1 MRYSTL
7 IIKRKILGDMDKKN
21 KVIEEGFIGQ
31 KMVALPKS
39 ILNSSKENKIT
50 RNFYVSDLGYYPRAS
65 HHYRLRQKG
74 ANQHIFIYCTKGKGD
89 IYINNLKI
97 EINPNQFFIIPKNCK
112 HEYKANIEDPWSIY
126 WFHFNGDL
134 ADNLYNRFES
144 TRTNNYKNIP
154 FSKER
159 INSFEKI
166 FALFNSNYL
175 ENHLEYANLLT
186 LNFISSFVYHD
197 FESDIKGSSDNT
209 TVNAIIQFLANN
221 LDKKLTLAEIAST
234 FNYSKSYLHTI
245 FKSKTGYPL
254 LVFFN
259 LKKIQK
265 ACELLNYTDMSIK
278 EISFEVG
285 FEDPLYFSRIFKN
298 FMGKSP
304 RHYKQSM
311 RK

>member
-1 MRYSTL
+1 MEIDS
-7 IIKRKILGDMDKKN
+7 
-21 KVIEEGFIGQ
+21 KVIEEGFVGQ
-31 KMVALPKS
+31 KMVALPES
-39 ILNSSKENKIT
+39 IINISKENQIT
-50 RNFYVSDLGYYPRAS
+50 RNFYVSDLGYYPSAH
-65 HHYRLRQKG
+65 HHYRLRKQG
-74 ANQHIFIYCTKGKGD
+74 AKQHIFIYCTKGKGE
-89 IYINNLKI
+89 IHLNNVRT
-97 EINPNQFFIIPKNCK
+97 EINPNQFYIIPKNSN
-112 HEYKANIEDPWSIY
+112 HEYKADIDDPWSIY
-126 WFHFNGDL
+126 WFHFNGVL
-134 ADNLYNRFES
+134 ADKLYKRYES
-144 TRTNNYKNIP
+144 TQTANYKNIP

-166 FALFNSNYL
+166 LALFNSNYL

-186 LNFISSFVYHD
+186 LNFISYFIYHD
-197 FESDIKGSSDNT
+197 FESNIKGNTDNT
-209 TVNAIIQFLANN
+209 TVNSIITFLGNN
-221 LDKKLTLAEIAST
+221 LDKKLTLDVIASK

-245 FKSKTGYPL
+245 FKAKTGYPL

-304 RHYKQSM
+304 RNYKQSLH
-311 RK
+311 K